1 MKKCYFAVL
10 FLSFF
15 VSKSWAQTFLRSF
28 TSATSFVKLNNSFY
42 FAGGNDAT
50 GIELW
55 KSDGTAEGTSL
66 VKDIFPG
73 PTGSNVQNLIE
84 YKGKIYFAATD
95 LVNGTELWVSDGT
108 ADGTKMLKDINPNRV
123 GTGNPG
129 SSPRHFTICNNVLY
143 FIVSINSYNSA
154 VWRTDGTTEGTEVV
168 LGGINTGLRL
178 LKTVGNKLYINGE
191 SYNGA
196 LYASD
201 GTVAGTKK
209 LTIDEYGQIEL
220 ITVVNNELVFATK
233 YSNGQ
238 KWRIYKL
245 NPLNDTLTLIKSF
258 EAATYGNIELDN
270 ITAVDNKFFF
280 SIRTDNGSG
289 VYTDAL
295 WKSDGTPAGT
305 TALKSFQWSRHVSNS
320 QMQNFVALNGK
331 LYFAAS
337 GNYELWASDGTVD
350 GTVQAST
357 VKLEPSK
364 TPLVIGSK
372 IYFNTSTNQLWSYDG
387 TTAKSELTSPSKPDQ
402 LFEFSNKVFFTIR
415 KSNYK
420 TELWNN
426 LSGPVIT
433 VKNAYATVENKGIIS
448 VNAQANNF
456 TKVIITI
463 GNSGNKNLN
472 LSEINVTGAS
482 FYVTGLIKRVIK
494 PSESVTFNLIYS
506 SGKEEVTN
514 GTMIIKSDAD
524 ITAFTVDLVGTTT
537 GKATTPAAYT
547 NDVLGKSITFNDD
560 EPNFVINN
568 SNINEKSAAGTLI
581 GAFSIKNSTE
591 PTVYTLADGN
601 DGNFKIEN
609 GQLKSL
615 RTFDYSVRSVY
626 SIPVIATNASGVFQ
640 KNFSIQVNNIQ
651 EVQTGKCLTSVELL
665 TYSLNDVAYTSS
677 KIIAIG
683 TSGKIITSDND
694 GKDWEIIP
702 SGTTG
707 SLNAI
712 KMFEQVGYILGD
724 QVLLKTE
731 NGGNS
736 WVALNKPDNVYP
748 VLTKMYFYSAD
759 IGYLFG
765 EGKLYKTVD
774 GGKSWKK
781 QTAPNSS
788 YAQNAMWMISEN
800 QGFMCGPNKSLVST
814 KNGGDS
820 WEDLKLPDGLSYS
833 ARFNTLNFTSN
844 TVGYVSDDSGNI
856 YQTTDAG
863 ENWKKISNTA
873 TPSKIIFIDANT
885 AYSVNIYG
893 EFLYKTTDAGLT
905 WVKENPALTSGT
917 ARALAIK
924 PGNSQFCV
932 VGWGSSYNNNTGHT
946 IWLKSGTNDWVK
958 RSGMSPYNTF
968 FSTNWPD
975 EKTGYVFGA
984 TSFKT
989 TDGGIT
995 WKQMNIG
1002 NSTDY
1007 GIGTNF
1013 FISKDIGFC
1022 SYYGGFK
1029 KTVDGGETWTKLDF
1043 PTVNAA
1049 TDLYFMDS
1057 KKGFASGIDGIYR
1070 TLDGGTTWVVV
1081 SKTSSISPPK
1091 LQFINQQVGFG
1102 TSIGSSFL
1110 KTTDG
1115 GATWST
1121 VKIADISVVIT
1132 AYFFDEQNGLLGGN
1146 DGQLYKTADGGA
1158 TWTEIKTQMQQNII
1172 SFSFFDRN
1180 HGYAI
1185 STGYSNALI
1194 YETFDGGETW
1204 NSVTDTQADVRK
1216 LQLLGTSAYGAGGTG
1231 VVLKFKS
1238 IPDAPVISS
1247 ISGDRIVA
1255 KGISA
1260 TYTLPATAGIS
1271 YNWTAPGV
1279 SSISYQPNTAQ
1290 IIWNNPGVYQLKA
1303 KAQNNCAI
1311 GAEYSINITVQDT
1324 PEPKLTGKTEVLSFS
1339 KEVEYTT
1346 EFHTNSTYIWTI
1358 TGSDHFT
1365 SNGNKVKVDWG
1376 NGGIGK
1382 VSVTEVFNDFNIM
1395 KNVSIDIK
1403 VNNLSNTNFNIA
1415 ATSATCKGSNNG
1427 ILKITAEANYN
1438 YLATVTGP
1446 GNFNNTYAFNTVK
1459 EIQNLIPGTYSVCI
1473 TIEGNASSQ
1482 KCFTINVSEPKD
1494 LSVYADVKTEQKI
1507 LMLTLSGAKR
1517 YNIELNGVGYQT
1529 SDSNFELKLES
1540 AVNKLKVSSDLVCQG
1555 IFEKVI
1561 SLDGISAYPNPV
1573 IDWLTVNLGISRSKN
1588 VSVKISD
1595 LSGRL
1600 IYNKT
1605 QSGEEG
1611 FLRINFSSFTTG
1623 MYVVQVIT
1631 DNEKQTY
1638 KILKR

>member
-1 MKKCYFAVL
+1 MKKCYLVVL

-66 VKDIFPG
+66 VKDIIPG

-95 LVNGTELWVSDGT
+95 LVNGSELWVSDGT
-108 ADGTKMLKDINPNRV
+108 AEGTKMLKDINPNRV

-129 SSPRHFTICNNVLY
+129 SSPRQFTICNNVLY
-143 FIVSINSYNSA
+143 FIVNINSYNSA
-154 VWRTDGTTEGTEVV
+154 VWRTDGTTEGTTVV

-178 LKTVGNKLYINGE
+178 LKTLGNKLYINGE

-201 GTVAGTKK
+201 GTVTGTKK

-245 NPLNDTLTLIKSF
+245 NPVNDALTLIKSF
-258 EAATYGNIELDN
+258 EAALYGNIELDN
-270 ITAVDNKFFF
+270 ITAVDSKFFF
-280 SIRTDNGSG
+280 SVRTDNGSG
-289 VYTDAL
+289 AYTDDL
-295 WKSDGTPAGT
+295 WKSDGTTTGT
-305 TALKSFQWSRHVSNS
+305 TVLKSFQWLRHMSNS
-320 QMQNFVALNGK
+320 KMQNFVAFNGK
-331 LYFAAS
+331 LCFAAS
-337 GNYELWASDGTVD
+337 NNYELWTSDGTVD
-350 GTVQAST
+350 GTLQVST

-364 TPLVIGSK
+364 IPLVTSSR
-372 IYFNTSTNQLWSYDG
+372 IYFNTASNQLWSYDG
-387 TTAKSELTSPSKPDQ
+387 TTAKSELTSPAKPDQ
-402 LFEFSNKVFFTIR
+402 LFEFNNNVFFTIS
-415 KSNYK
+415 KSNYR

-433 VKNAYATVENKGIIS
+433 LKNAYVSVENKGTIS
-448 VNAQANNF
+448 INAQANNF
-456 TKVIITI
+456 TKSLITI
-463 GNSGNKNLN
+463 GNNGNKNLN
-472 LSEINVTGAS
+472 LSEITVTGAS
-482 FYVTGLIKRVIK
+482 FYVTGVLKRTIK
-494 PSESVTFNLIYS
+494 PGETATFNLVYS
-506 SGKEEVTN
+506 SGKEEVIK

-524 ITAFTVDLVGTTT
+524 YTAFAVDLVGTTT
-537 GKATTPAAYT
+537 GKATTPVAYT
-547 NDVLGKSITFNDD
+547 GDVLGKSIMFSED

-568 SNINEKSAAGTLI
+568 NSINEKSPIGTLI
-581 GAFSIKNSTE
+581 GSFTIKNNTE

-609 GQLKSL
+609 GQLKSY

-626 SIPVIATNASGVFQ
+626 SVPVIATNASGVFQ
-640 KNFSIQVNNIQ
+640 KTFSIQVNNTQ
-651 EVQTGKCLTSVELL
+651 EVVTGKCLTSVELL

-683 TSGKIITSDND
+683 TNGKIITSDND
-694 GKDWEIIP
+694 GKDWGIIP

-707 SLNAI
+707 SLNTI

-736 WVALNKPDNVYP
+736 WIALDKPDNVYP
-748 VLTKMYFYSAD
+748 MLTKMYFYSAD

-765 EGKLYKTVD
+765 ESKLYKTVD

-781 QTAPNSS
+781 QMAPNSS
-788 YAQNAMWMISEN
+788 YAQNSMWMTSEN
-800 QGFMCGPNKSLVST
+800 EGFMCGPNKSLVGT

-820 WEDLKLPDGLSYS
+820 WEDLKLPDGLGYS
-833 ARFNTLNFTSN
+833 TRFNTLNFTSS

-863 ENWKKISNTA
+863 LAWKKISNTA
-873 TPSKIIFIDANT
+873 TPSKITFIDANT

-905 WVKENPALTSGT
+905 WTKENTALTSGT

-924 PGNSQFCV
+924 PGNNQFCV
-932 VGWGSSYNNNTGHT
+932 VGSGSSYNNNTGHT
-946 IWLKSGTNDWVK
+946 IWLKPNNGDWVK

-968 FSTNWPD
+968 FSTNWTD

-1002 NSTDY
+1002 NSTDS
-1007 GIGTNF
+1007 GVGANF
-1013 FISKDIGFC
+1013 FISNDIGFC

-1029 KTVDGGETWTKLDF
+1029 KTIDGGDTWTKLDF
-1043 PTVNAA
+1043 PTINAA
-1049 TDLYFMDS
+1049 TDIYFMDS
-1057 KKGFASGIDGIYR
+1057 KKGFASGIGGIYK
-1070 TLDGGTTWVVV
+1070 TLDGGTTWTVVA
-1081 SKTSSISPPK
+1081 KTSSISPPK
-1091 LQFINQQVGFG
+1091 LQFINKQVGFG
-1102 TSIGSSFL
+1102 TSIGSSFI

-1121 VKIADISVVIT
+1121 INIANISVVIT

-1146 DGQLYKTADGGA
+1146 EGQLYKTADGGA
-1158 TWTEIKTQMQQNII
+1158 TWTEIKTQMQQSII
-1172 SFSFFDRN
+1172 SFSFLDRN

-1204 NSVTDTQADVRK
+1204 DYVTDTQADVRK
-1216 LQLLGTSAYGAGGTG
+1216 LQLFGANAYAAGGTG
-1231 VVLKFKS
+1231 VILKFNS

-1247 ISGDRIVA
+1247 ISGDRTVA
-1255 KGISA
+1255 KGISS
-1260 TYTLPATAGIS
+1260 TYTLPAVAGIN
-1271 YNWTAPGV
+1271 YIWTAPNA
-1279 SSISYQPNTAQ
+1279 SNISYQPNKAE

-1311 GAEYSINITVQDT
+1311 GEEYLINVTVQDI
-1324 PEPKLTGKTEVLSFS
+1324 PEPKLTGQTEVLSFS

-1346 EFHTNSTYIWTI
+1346 ALHPNSTYIWTI
-1358 TGSDHFT
+1358 TGSDTFT

-1376 NGGIGK
+1376 SGGIGK
-1382 VSVTEVFNDFNIM
+1382 VSVAEIFNDFNIM
-1395 KNVSIDIK
+1395 KNASVDIK
-1403 VNNLSNTNFNIA
+1403 INNLSSTNFSIG
-1415 ATSATCKGSNNG
+1415 ATSVTCKGSNNG
-1427 ILKITAEANYN
+1427 ILKITANANYN

-1446 GNFNNTYAFNTVK
+1446 GNFNNSFAFNTAK
-1459 EIQNLIPGTYSVCI
+1459 EIQNLTSGTYSVCI
-1473 TIEGNASSQ
+1473 TIEGNTSFQ
-1482 KCFTINVSEPKD
+1482 KCFTINVNEPKD
-1494 LSVYADVKTEQKI
+1494 LNVYADVKTEQKI
-1507 LMLTLSGAKR
+1507 LMLSLSGAKR
-1517 YNIELNGVGYQT
+1517 YNIELNGVIYQT
-1529 SDSNFELKLES
+1529 SESKFELKLES
-1540 AVNKLKVSSDLVCQG
+1540 VVNKLKVSSDLVCQG

-1561 SLDGISAYPNPV
+1561 NLNAISVYPNPV
-1573 IDWLTVNLGISRSKN
+1573 MDWLTVNLGVSGLKN
-1588 VSVKISD
+1588 VGVKISD

-1600 IYNKT
+1600 IYNKRE
-1605 QSGEEG
+1605 SGEEG
-1611 FLRINFSSFTTG
+1611 LLKINFSPFTTG
-1623 MYVVQVIT
+1623 MYVLQITT